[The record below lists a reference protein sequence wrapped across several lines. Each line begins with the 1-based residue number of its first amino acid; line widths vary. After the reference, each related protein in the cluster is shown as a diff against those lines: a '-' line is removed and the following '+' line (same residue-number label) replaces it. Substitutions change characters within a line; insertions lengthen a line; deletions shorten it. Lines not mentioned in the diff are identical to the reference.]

1 MNKDQ
6 WTVVG
11 LLVALAALEIIRSQA
26 VQSFFS
32 GFFGRFSV
40 GSSSSS
46 SSSSAPGPSGQPL
59 PTQGGGATQQGI
71 KGFPTPGGYRPS

>member
-32 GFFGRFSV
+32 GFFGQF
-40 GSSSSS
+40 SSSTPP
-46 SSSSAPGPSGQPL
+46 ANAPL
-59 PTQGGGATQQGI
+59 PTTGGVTQQGI
-71 KGFPTPGGYRPS
+71 KGMPSPGGGHPY